1 MSNEK
6 DLMNWIC
13 ILLFVIGLFF
23 FYLGVR
29 DWLHKRRFPTRLV
42 PEHPIG
48 KEKNHDIIQE

>member
-1 MSNEK
+1 MSDEK